1 MSKKVSRRDFA
12 KTSVVAGADAAIP
25 GALVAQS
32 PVTKVANGKKA
43 GPKQPQG
50 GSGQQSAASAGRAAW
65 SEGHT
70 IPAEYYIDEKRFIK
84 DEQYVGDHFWLIADH
99 ESRIPN
105 PGDYFTFA
113 FGRGESVIVLRD
125 KASQVKAYY
134 NVCRH
139 RGSRLCR
146 HEDEPP
152 PNDAR
157 LSVKQLNST
166 GNTPIF
172 RCPYHAWT
180 YDIDGRLIAAYGMP
194 DDFQFSE
201 NGLQPC
207 HVRTAEGFIFLNF
220 SRDKQPPDFESDVR
234 GVRTIGQRYGT
245 AGLKIGARIHYPTK
259 ANWKLA
265 LENFLECYHCGPAHR
280 SLVTTHDWDYSISK
294 DQKARR
300 EPEIDKWVPP
310 DVRPGRFAPPSQ
322 QSGGQQ
328 QGGGMGQ
335 AGGESVVNQGWL
347 MPGFLT
353 GSLDG
358 KPVAPLLPN
367 FKEYTHGFRE
377 AVTSWSTG
385 YWAAYDDYV
394 AVARFIPRGVASTD
408 AEIIWLVNSTAV
420 EGKDYTVERLT
431 ALWDI
436 TMREDK
442 WIVENNHQGI
452 TCGGGYRSGRYATHE
467 VGRTTPGAFIKW
479 YMTEVVRA
487 V

>member
-12 KTSVVAGADAAIP
+12 KTSVVAGAAAAIP

>member
-1 MSKKVSRRDFA
+1 
-12 KTSVVAGADAAIP
+12 
-25 GALVAQS
+25 
-32 PVTKVANGKKA
+32 
-43 GPKQPQG
+43 
-50 GSGQQSAASAGRAAW
+50 
-65 SEGHT
+65 
-70 IPAEYYIDEKRFIK
+70 
-84 DEQYVGDHFWLIADH
+84 
-99 ESRIPN
+99 
-105 PGDYFTFA
+105 
-113 FGRGESVIVLRD
+113 
-125 KASQVKAYY
+125 VKAYY

-146 HEDEPP
+146 HADEPP

-157 LSVKQLNST
+157 LSVKQLSSN

-194 DDFQFSE
+194 SDFQFSE
-201 NGLQPC
+201 NGLLPC
-207 HVRTAEGFIFLNF
+207 HVKTAEGFIFLNF
-220 SRDKQPPDFESDVR
+220 SRDKQPPDFESDVSGLR
-234 GVRTIGQRYGT
+234 SIGQLYGT
-245 AGLKIGARIHYPTK
+245 AGLKIGARIFYPTK

-280 SLVTTHDWDYSISK
+280 SLVTTHDWDYSISA

-300 EPEIDKWVPP
+300 AQDIDKWVPP
-310 DVRPGRFAPPSQ
+310 EVRPGRAQ
-322 QSGGQQ
+322 
-328 QGGGMGQ
+328 GGMGQ
-335 AGGESVVNQGWL
+335 TDATSLVNQGWL
-347 MPGFLT
+347 MPGFVT

-385 YWAAYDDYV
+385 YWAAYDDHV
-394 AVARFIPRGVASTD
+394 AVARFTPRGVASTD
-408 AEIIWLVNSTAV
+408 VEIMWLVNPTAV

-431 ALWDI
+431 ALWDV

-452 TCGGGYRSGRYATHE
+452 TCGNGYRSGRYATHE
-467 VGRTTPGAFIKW
+467 VGRWTPGDFIKW
-479 YMTEVVRA
+479 YMTECVRA

>member
-1 MSKKVSRRDFA
+1 MGKKVSRRDFA
-12 KTSVVAGADAAIP
+12 KTSVVAGAAAAIP
-25 GALVAQS
+25 GALVSEPSGA
-32 PVTKVANGKKA
+32 KVPNGKKA
-43 GPKQPQG
+43 VARQTQAAAGQRGTTSTDG
-50 GSGQQSAASAGRAAW
+50 GAW
-65 SEGHT
+65 REGHT
-70 IPAEYYIDEKRFIK
+70 IPAEYYIDETRYIE

-99 ESRIPN
+99 ESRIPK
-105 PGDYFTFA
+105 PGDYFVFA

-125 KASQVKAYY
+125 KASNVKAYY

-146 HEDEPP
+146 HGDEPA

-194 DDFQFSE
+194 SDFEFSE
-201 NGLQPC
+201 NGLLPC

-220 SRDKQPPDFESDVR
+220 SREKEPPDFESDVR
-234 GVRTIGQRYGT
+234 GVRSLGQRYGT
-245 AGLKIGARIHYPTK
+245 AGLKIGARIQYPTR

-280 SLVTTHDWDYSISK
+280 SLVTTHDWDYSISA

-300 EPEIDKWVPP
+300 EREIDKWVPVE
-310 DVRPGRFAPPSQ
+310 VRPGGGAPPPQ
-322 QSGGQQ
+322 PGGPQ

-335 AGGESVVNQGWL
+335 ASGTSLVNRGWL

-408 AEIIWLVNSTAV
+408 AEIIWLVNPTAV
-420 EGKDYTVERLT
+420 EGKDYQVERLT
-431 ALWDI
+431 ALWDV

-467 VGRTTPGAFIKW
+467 VGRTTPGAFINW